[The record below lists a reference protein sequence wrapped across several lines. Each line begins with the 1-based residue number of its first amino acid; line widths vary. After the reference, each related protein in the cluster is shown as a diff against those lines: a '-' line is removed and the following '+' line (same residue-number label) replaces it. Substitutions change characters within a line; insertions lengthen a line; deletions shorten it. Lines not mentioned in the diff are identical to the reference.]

1 MKTNSFQSGTVP
13 FHWLWLSCLFI
24 TVSVL
29 IVFYPAAHFEFLVW
43 DDYQNI
49 VENSNIQGLSLKNLR
64 WMFST
69 FYMGPYQPLSWIS
82 LALDYRF
89 WKLDPFGYHLI
100 NIFWHSLNGACF
112 FILILM
118 LLRAHRENYTKSPVS
133 SGYTS
138 SEVFAAFTGALL
150 FALHPLRVESVVW
163 ATERRDVLCGFFS
176 LLTLLTYL
184 KAGQTAN
191 NPSGRRSLWYFLSL
205 FFFFL
210 SLLAKAMSV
219 MLAPVLVLLDYYP
232 LKRVTGGIRD
242 YFRPESRKILME
254 KIPFFLLSM
263 IIGLAAIK
271 GQMVEAGRVEA
282 GSLPIM
288 KRMLVVFYGIFYYL
302 RKTFFPDNLAPFY
315 NIIFDLKTSNPF
327 VFLSPVFVLFITA
340 ALFLYRRAY
349 PWLLAVWLS
358 YMIMILPVS
367 GLFQSGIQIAADRY
381 SYLPALGFF
390 VLIGTWFGLLFRHAS
405 HQKNGQADY
414 LWPIL
419 LFLSIL
425 AGTVYQT
432 RSYMHNWQN
441 SETLWA
447 LEKKYYPYEKRV
459 YLNMGE
465 YFARTHRI
473 DDGVQLFMEGI
484 QRLPKLAELYNNLA
498 VFRVEQGKTREAV
511 EAFQKAIE
519 LKPGYAEPYKNMG
532 LLYLKNGEHRLAV
545 PLIQRSIDLGY
556 PDANLKNNL
565 AWVYAT
571 SSDPQIRDGG
581 KALALARGI
590 CEETGYKNPAFLD
603 SLAAAYAETG
613 DYARAEE
620 YQRMSIELL
629 AHPEEGFLAR
639 LNAYRSKRPWRETNK
654 IKIDIGHEPGV

>member
-1 MKTNSFQSGTVP
+1 
-13 FHWLWLSCLFI
+13 
-24 TVSVL
+24 
-29 IVFYPAAHFEFLVW
+29 
-43 DDYQNI
+43 
-49 VENSNIQGLSLKNLR
+49 
-64 WMFST
+64 MFST

-390 VLIGTWFGLLFRHAS
+390 VLIGAWFGLLFRHAAN
-405 HQKNGQADY
+405 QKNGQADY

>member
-390 VLIGTWFGLLFRHAS
+390 VLIGAWFGLLFRHAAN
-405 HQKNGQADY
+405 QKNGQADY

-620 YQRMSIELL
+620 YQRKAMELL
-629 AHPEEGFLAR
+629 VHPEEGFSLR
-639 LNAYRSKRPWRETNK
+639 LNAYRSKRPWRETR
-654 IKIDIGHEPGV
+654 

>member
-390 VLIGTWFGLLFRHAS
+390 VLIGAWFGLLFRHAAN
-405 HQKNGQADY
+405 QKNGQADY